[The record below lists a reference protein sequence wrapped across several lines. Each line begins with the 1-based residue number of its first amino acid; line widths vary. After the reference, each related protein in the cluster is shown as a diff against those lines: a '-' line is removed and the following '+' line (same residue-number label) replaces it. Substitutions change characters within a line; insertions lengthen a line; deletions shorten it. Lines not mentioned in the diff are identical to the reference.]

1 MTLVEVVII
10 VLQLIFLEGILS
22 IDNAAVLG
30 AMVAPLPADE
40 PVPWPS
46 WLNFMAGWGDRFF
59 GPQRKAALTV
69 GLFGAYAGRALM
81 LLLATFIIANPWLR
95 LLGAAYLFK
104 LAIEHLGSQHGE
116 GEEEK
121 GEEEEFGSK
130 TAGKGFWTVV
140 LLVNLAD
147 LAFSLDNVVA
157 AVALSSKLWVVFL
170 GVAIGILIMRF
181 AAQIFT
187 VLIER
192 EPVLSTAAYL
202 LVLAI
207 GVEVLISDITLL
219 MGHEF
224 VFASW
229 QKFSISIAILVLS
242 VIYAHSPL
250 LQRVLG
256 PILMV
261 LKRIFYH
268 LNRSIDL
275 LLYPFVWI
283 FKKLYQGI
291 AFLFRQIRPQNDAI

>member
-1 MTLVEVVII
+1 MSIAEVVII

-30 AMVAPLPADE
+30 AMVAPLPTDE

-46 WLNFMAGWGDRFF
+46 WLKFMSGWGDKFF

-81 LLLATFIIANPWLR
+81 LLLATFIIENPWLR

-104 LAIEHLGSQHGE
+104 LAIEHLGSNHDE
-116 GEEEK
+116 WDEDEEA
-121 GEEEEFGSK
+121 EEFAHK

-157 AVALSSKLWVVFL
+157 AVALSSELWVVFL

-187 VLIER
+187 VLIEK

-219 MGHEF
+219 MGDEF
-224 VFASW
+224 EFASW
-229 QKFSISIAILVLS
+229 QKFSISVAILVLS
-242 VIYAHSPL
+242 VIYAHSPF

-256 PILMV
+256 PVLTLM
-261 LKRIFYH
+261 KRIFFY
-268 LNRSIDL
+268 LNRFIDL
-275 LLYPFVWI
+275 LLYPFVWV

-291 AFLFRQIRPQNDAI
+291 VFIFRQLRPQSDAV

>member
-1 MTLVEVVII
+1 MTFAEVIII

-30 AMVAPLPADE
+30 AMVAPLPANK
-40 PVPWPS
+40 PIPWPH
-46 WLNFMAGWGDRFF
+46 WLHFMAHWGDRVF

-69 GLFGAYAGRALM
+69 GLIGAYAGRALM
-81 LLLATFIIANPWLR
+81 LLLATFIIENPWLR

-104 LAIEHLGSQHGE
+104 LAIDHLGSAHEDAGE
-116 GEEEK
+116 DEEAEA
-121 GEEEEFGSK
+121 FASK

-157 AVALSSKLWVVFL
+157 AVALSKEFWVVFL

-187 VLIER
+187 ILIEK

-207 GVEVLISDITLL
+207 GVEVLISDVTLL
-219 MGHEF
+219 MGNEF
-224 VFASW
+224 HFKSW
-229 QKFSISIAILVLS
+229 QKFSISVAVLVLS
-242 VIYAHSPL
+242 VIYAHSSF
-250 LQRVLG
+250 LQRLLG
-256 PILMV
+256 PLFDVIRKV
-261 LKRIFYH
+261 FYYI
-268 LNRSIDL
+268 NRFIDL
-275 LLYPFVWI
+275 LLYPFGW
-283 FKKLYQGI
+283 FFRKLFQGI
-291 AFLFRQIRPQNDAI
+291 AYLFNQFIPGNRTA